1 MSHAGGAA
9 GLRALAVGG
18 ISPALAAAG
27 AGFGHTAL
35 AGLPSPRGPG
45 ENGLQ
50 SLWLSRSLCQVRS
63 CGEWN
68 LWCPYFLLPR
78 RNFLARQSPEVVNWW
93 VAFGLDPGRK
103 QC

>member
-27 AGFGHTAL
+27 AGFGHTPL
-35 AGLPSPRGPG
+35 AGLPSPGGPG

-50 SLWLSRSLCQVRS
+50 SLWLSRSLCQVRVLRGVES
-63 CGEWN
+63 LVSLLLTPQEEFSSKTKSRGCKLVGS
-68 LWCPYFLLPR
+68 LWARPR
-78 RNFLARQSPEVVNWW
+78 A
-93 VAFGLDPGRK
+93 
-103 QC
+103 